1 MSSEVKGLARN
12 IKRESKKMKKAILII
27 TALCGLLVGCNDD
40 AQIASRNLSK
50 AADNFEI
57 ARRVVFYNGITGQYI
72 LSVQG
77 LCSVENRNRTVS
89 FTCKDDGGKYVKH
102 MLGLSDNVTYFSE
115 QLSAHDVS
123 VYHYRVTFKPDAIIP
138 DFNLRSQLADDVT
151 ND

>member
-1 MSSEVKGLARN
+1 M
-12 IKRESKKMKKAILII
+12 KRLII
-27 TALCGLLVGCNDD
+27 ISTILMSLLLTGCNDD

-57 ARRVVFYNGITGQYI
+57 ARRVVFYNGITGDYI

-77 LCSVENRNRTVS
+77 LCSVNNNGRSVS
-89 FTCKDDGGKYVKH
+89 FTCKNSEGKYVKH

-123 VYHYRVTFKPDAIIP
+123 VYQYRVTFKPDAIIP
-138 DFNLRSQLADDVT
+138 DFNIRSQLSDDNT
-151 ND
+151 NN

>member
-1 MSSEVKGLARN
+1 
-12 IKRESKKMKKAILII
+12 MKKLL
-27 TALCGLLVGCNDD
+27 TALTVTLSLTALSGCGDD
-40 AQIASRNLSK
+40 ADIASRNLSK

-57 ARRVVFYNGITGQYI
+57 ARRVVFYNGITGDYI

-77 LCSVENRNRTVS
+77 LCSVNDRGGSVS
-89 FTCKDDGGKYVKH
+89 FTCKDDNGKYVKH

-138 DFNLRSQLADDVT
+138 DLNVRSRLVDSDE
-151 ND
+151 NERLDN

>member
-1 MSSEVKGLARN
+1 MNTKKLVLATCL
-12 IKRESKKMKKAILII
+12 SVSTLL
-27 TALCGLLVGCNDD
+27 TGCGDD
-40 AQIASRNLSK
+40 ADIASRNLSK

-57 ARRVVFYNGITGQYI
+57 ARRVVFYNGITGDYI

-77 LCSVENRNRTVS
+77 LCSVQDKGKSVS
-89 FTCKDDGGKYVKH
+89 FTCKDDNGKYVKH

-138 DFNLRSQLADDVT
+138 DLNIRSQLVDSNENIRMDK
-151 ND
+151 

>member
-1 MSSEVKGLARN
+1 
-12 IKRESKKMKKAILII
+12 MKKTLLL
-27 TALCGLLVGCNDD
+27 TSALSVLLLSGCDD
-40 AQIASRNLSK
+40 ASVASRNLSK

-57 ARRVVFYNGITGQYI
+57 ARRVVFYNGITGEYI

-77 LCSVENRNRTVS
+77 LCSVSDSGRSVS
-89 FTCKDDGGKYVKH
+89 FTCKDAKGGYVKH

-123 VYHYRVTFKPDAIIP
+123 VYNYRVTFKPDAIIP
-138 DFNLRSQLADDVT
+138 DFNMRSQLTSDDS